1 MLRSTSFCH
10 ETCCVLGSCDGH
22 DEAYGSRGTPED
34 DCWDE
39 ENRLTCR
46 ILLLLLCL
54 CLCLSLRS
62 YSTSRHQPR
71 QLQRPHPR
79 KRHLNTPLCIYPTT
93 LSIPLCMR
101 TYMYVLDPEMDA
113 PAILS
118 CVINVPLCRP
128 VHVCNWNTVQFE
140 KPLSVARVGC
150 KKFLKVCVISGVDF
164 PKLLYVQGHGHFSCC
179 VITFGF
185 FGRGQTR

>member
-10 ETCCVLGSCDGH
+10 ETCCVLGSCDGY

-39 ENRLTCR
+39 ESRLTCR
-46 ILLLLLCL
+46 ILLLLLLCL

-79 KRHLNTPLCIYPTT
+79 KRHLNTPLCLYPTT
-93 LSIPLCMR
+93 LPIPLCMR
-101 TYMYVLDPEMDA
+101 TYVLDPEMDA
-113 PAILS
+113 LAILS